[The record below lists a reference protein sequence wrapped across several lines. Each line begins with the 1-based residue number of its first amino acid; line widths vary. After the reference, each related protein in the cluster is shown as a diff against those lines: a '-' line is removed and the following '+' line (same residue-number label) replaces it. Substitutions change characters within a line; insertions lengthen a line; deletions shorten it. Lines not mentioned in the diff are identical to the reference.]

1 MAALIAPARA
11 LSSEEPS
18 TDVADTFS
26 HVASLSSTPPT
37 TVGDGMSITSET
49 SKQEIT
55 VESTQVD
62 ITVSTTH
69 NVPTFTAAVAVA
81 AEQTPAPQVERI
93 AEATAPLVDIDVP
106 ATPSTTVAL
115 TLDTPTSESSRPRR
129 QRQSLPVYNLAK
141 LSGTAVHGKRRANGD
156 IVNEKKR
163 RTISGPLPIDIEQQ
177 EQHGESPAQP
187 ILEALIKEVSS
198 KKAPKKEVSA
208 SPMVKS
214 AKNSKKRALSPEP
227 PKRATRSTGMQAET
241 LATKLSTLGKRG
253 KKNFVQNLSKMTREM
268 RRLQDTNEFSG
279 IDTKPVLYTTWA
291 KGKYVDPRVEPPAK
305 KQKKAAEPVKDD
317 TPEELAAVPQI
328 PAPQRKVKKWMAH
341 GLYSGQEGPLDY
353 TRHLTPNEKK
363 AIVDM
368 PELIPSQTV
377 NRVLPMPI
385 FNGLRQLIQG
395 RDFKLPFDICN
406 PLPSG
411 QPKPASWK
419 LMTRNRFIGEAGAL
433 WKKSPHFK
441 DYQSK
446 CVCTAEDGC
455 AESCQN
461 RIMLYEC
468 DNTNCNAGAATCQN
482 RAFARLQDR
491 IKAGGKYRVGVEVVK
506 TEDRGFGIRA
516 NRCFE
521 PGQIIMEYTGE
532 IITEEE
538 CEHRMEDKYKDNECY
553 YLMSFDQNMII
564 DATRGSI
571 ARFVNHS
578 CQPNSRMIKWIVSG
592 QPRMAL
598 FAGDRPI
605 MTGEEL
611 TYDYNFDP
619 FSAKNV
625 QKCLCGA
632 PNCRGVLGPK
642 PKEIKPPKPPKEEL
656 KKAVKKGLKA
666 GKRKLQELLGDSA
679 DVAAGDAKKRKIKT
693 PTGVKAKGSK
703 ATPSKAGTKVAR
715 AKLIKKSVSKVSV
728 KSPQSGKKVASVKRM
743 SSIVK
748 TYTKSKAAGNLSA
761 SPKKAVAKKTATPK
775 KTVTTKKSPAKKS
788 AGTIAAGS
796 ATKKKASPAVK
807 KTAIGKADTP
817 KRGVGRPRKN
827 AAASVSP
834 RKGVDIA
841 RKAVGIRLVQSPSKA
856 AEKENQP
863 SIAEE
868 VAQAA

>member
-1 MAALIAPARA
+1 MMAALIAPARA

-37 TVGDGMSITSET
+37 TVGDGMSISSET

-69 NVPTFTAAVAVA
+69 NVPTFTAAAAAA
-81 AEQTPAPQVERI
+81 AEQTPAPQAERI

-106 ATPSTTVAL
+106 ATPSTTAAL

-177 EQHGESPAQP
+177 EQHGESPARP
-187 ILEALIKEVSS
+187 TLEALIKEVSS

-419 LMTRNRFIGEAGAL
+419 LMTR
-433 WKKSPHFK
+433 S
-441 DYQSK
+441 
-446 CVCTAEDGC
+446 
-455 AESCQN
+455 
-461 RIMLYEC
+461 
-468 DNTNCNAGAATCQN
+468 
-482 RAFARLQDR
+482 
-491 IKAGGKYRVGVEVVK
+491 
-506 TEDRGFGIRA
+506 
-516 NRCFE
+516 
-521 PGQIIMEYTGE
+521 
-532 IITEEE
+532 
-538 CEHRMEDKYKDNECY
+538 
-553 YLMSFDQNMII
+553 
-564 DATRGSI
+564 
-571 ARFVNHS
+571 
-578 CQPNSRMIKWIVSG
+578 
-592 QPRMAL
+592 
-598 FAGDRPI
+598 
-605 MTGEEL
+605 
-611 TYDYNFDP
+611 
-619 FSAKNV
+619 
-625 QKCLCGA
+625 
-632 PNCRGVLGPK
+632 
-642 PKEIKPPKPPKEEL
+642 
-656 KKAVKKGLKA
+656 
-666 GKRKLQELLGDSA
+666 KLQLL
-679 DVAAGDAKKRKIKT
+679 
-693 PTGVKAKGSK
+693 
-703 ATPSKAGTKVAR
+703 
-715 AKLIKKSVSKVSV
+715 
-728 KSPQSGKKVASVKRM
+728 
-743 SSIVK
+743 
-748 TYTKSKAAGNLSA
+748 
-761 SPKKAVAKKTATPK
+761 
-775 KTVTTKKSPAKKS
+775 
-788 AGTIAAGS
+788 
-796 ATKKKASPAVK
+796 
-807 KTAIGKADTP
+807 
-817 KRGVGRPRKN
+817 PRH
-827 AAASVSP
+827 
-834 RKGVDIA
+834 G
-841 RKAVGIRLVQSPSKA
+841 QC
-856 AEKENQP
+856 
-863 SIAEE
+863 
-868 VAQAA
+868 